1 MDSPVGNLG
10 GFKKKKNGTNKK
22 WVLLTTVIS
31 FFSSAFLLFLSQT
44 IFEGVGIFASI
55 LVLLFFIIIG
65 IVFDIIGTAVAAA
78 EETPFHAMAAKK
90 QYGAKQSVKLIRNA
104 DRVANFSNDIVGDI
118 CGVISGTVSALMVA
132 KIADAAGIKN
142 TSLLSMVMSG
152 LAAALTVGGKGIGK
166 SFAINNSNYIIY
178 KVSIFISFFKEKLN
192 FLQRKDK
199 E

>member
-1 MDSPVGNLG
+1 LESPVGNLG

-22 WVLLTTVIS
+22 WVLLTTVSS

>member
-1 MDSPVGNLG
+1 MESPVGNLG

-22 WVLLTTVIS
+22 WVLLTTVSS

-104 DRVANFSNDIVGDI
+104 DRVDNFSNDIVGDI

>member
-22 WVLLTTVIS
+22 WVLLTTVSS

>member
-1 MDSPVGNLG
+1 LDSPVGNLG

>member
-1 MDSPVGNLG
+1 LDSPVGNLG

-22 WVLLTTVIS
+22 WVLLTTVSS

>member
-1 MDSPVGNLG
+1 MESPVGNLG

-22 WVLLTTVIS
+22 WVLLTTVSS